1 MEINWLLVI
10 IVCAWIWL
18 AGYCFGYVVGKSAG
32 LKEGTFGVLN
42 KMTEFVEKLPKRK
55 EYTIEREQNKKS
67 D

>member
-1 MEINWLLVI
+1 MQINWLLVGI
-10 IVCAWIWL
+10 CAAIWV
-18 AGYCFGYVVGKSAG
+18 AGYCFGYVVGKTAG

-55 EYTIEREQNKKS
+55 EGFDYEHKKG